1 MRNSRTA
8 LGLVAAMTLLIA
20 SSAFAFGPCG
30 NCPGFGGGK
39 GMGFGQGLAQI
50 DNLTKEQKAQMSSL
64 RTDFL
69 KKEETLRS
77 QKAQKRIELMDLA
90 SKSPQDEAAIQKKKE
105 EIWTIQDQMRNEGRA
120 FGTKIRSL
128 LTPEQREKMGV
139 WSGRGPGFCG
149 SGGCRG
155 MGGGAG
161 KGMMGFGPRS

>member
-1 MRNSRTA
+1 MLLA
-8 LGLVAAMTLLIA
+8 LAEIAPGLEEAKEWGSV
-20 SSAFAFGPCG
+20 
-30 NCPGFGGGK
+30 K
-39 GMGFGQGLAQI
+39 VLAQI
-50 DNLTKEQKAQMSSL
+50 DNLTKEQKAQINSL

-128 LTPEQREKMGV
+128 LTPEQAREN
-139 WSGRGPGFCG
+139 
-149 SGGCRG
+149 GCLG
-155 MGGGAG
+155 W
-161 KGMMGFGPRS
+161 PRSRFLRFRRM